1 MKIGELASQLGIPAS
16 TIRYYEQV
24 GLIDPPPRVSGRR
37 EFGDS
42 AVYALE
48 FVRLSQAAGF
58 SITETKSL
66 LDAYAADQSAS
77 GTWQAIAI
85 QKQAKVRE
93 QIQSLQKV
101 DAILAELISCKCATL
116 NECIEIGLARKLGG
130 YDAEH

>member
-24 GLIDPPPRVSGRR
+24 GLIEAPPRVSGRR
-37 EFGDS
+37 EYGDS

-58 SITETKSL
+58 SIAETKSL
-66 LDAYAADQSAS
+66 LDAYAADQSAT
-77 GTWQAIAI
+77 GAWQAIAM

-101 DAILAELISCKCATL
+101 DAILAELISCKCQTL
-116 NECIEIGLARKLGG
+116 NECIEIGLARKVGG
-130 YDAEH
+130 NDANH